1 MKRSIIIYVTAR
13 GGSTLKRT
21 GTVLMFIGAVMLGI
35 FMFADLTMDFDLWI
49 IGFLVSMVIAI
60 SGTVMLIIYLAR
72 GIKADK
78 ASKNDSE

>member
-1 MKRSIIIYVTAR
+1 M
-13 GGSTLKRT
+13 KRT

-35 FMFADLTMDFDLWI
+35 FMFADLRMDFNLWI
-49 IGFLVSMVIAI
+49 IGFLVSMVVAI

>member
-1 MKRSIIIYVTAR
+1 M
-13 GGSTLKRT
+13 KRT

-35 FMFADLTMDFDLWI
+35 FMFADLTMDFGLWTT
-49 IGFLVSMVIAI
+49 GFLVSMVVAI

-78 ASKNDSE
+78 ASKNDFE